1 MRFRSIALMA
11 LAFAG
16 MDKSVNAKVQSGSSY
31 KQALSG
37 TQFAYVNVGNNPI
50 FFPSKTMQI
59 NRKRLLKT
67 RK

>member
-1 MRFRSIALMA
+1 MKFRSIALMA

-16 MDKSVNAKVQSGSSY
+16 MDKSVSAKVSSGSSY
-31 KQALSG
+31 KQALLG
-37 TQFAYVNVGNNPI
+37 TQFSNVNVGNNPI
-50 FFPSKTMQI
+50 FFPSKTMKI